1 VLLHEFT
8 EDEDDP
14 MSTAFKLF
22 DRASWGTH
30 ALAQPVIGTR
40 ANIQRFGRDD
50 LVAHVARH
58 YTGANVVVAVA
69 GHIDVDAVQREAEA
83 AFGNMPAGTP
93 NTLAAPAWLGGLRH
107 RAMAGSSQT
116 HLVMGLGIPDMQ
128 ADDPTA
134 AVAAAL
140 LGEGMSSPLMDQ
152 LREQSGLVYY
162 AACSADVVDS
172 GGQFVIE
179 ASTSPQQLDD
189 CLTALARLIVAQA
202 ETIAPIDLQR
212 ARNQLRVR
220 RLRGLEQT
228 DRRLEALALDAL
240 LLGRLRSHEDTLAR
254 IEAVTAA
261 QLRKAFARMLAGG
274 VAVGLTGR
282 VPRGTADRARALL
295 ARHGLVCGTA

>member
-1 VLLHEFT
+1 
-8 EDEDDP
+8 
-14 MSTAFKLF
+14 
-22 DRASWGTH
+22 
-30 ALAQPVIGTR
+30 
-40 ANIQRFGRDD
+40 
-50 LVAHVARH
+50 
-58 YTGANVVVAVA
+58 
-69 GHIDVDAVQREAEA
+69 
-83 AFGNMPAGTP
+83 
-93 NTLAAPAWLGGLRH
+93 
-107 RAMAGSSQT
+107 MAGSSQT
-116 HLVMGLGIPDMQ
+116 HLVMGFGIPAMQ

-152 LREQSGLVYY
+152 LREQHGLVYY
-162 AACSADVVDS
+162 AACSADVIDS
-172 GGQFVIE
+172 AGQFVIE
-179 ASTSPQQLDD
+179 ASTSPKQLDD

-220 RLRGLEQT
+220 RLRGLESAG
-228 DRRLEALALDAL
+228 RRLEALALDAL

-274 VAVGLTGR
+274 AALAITGR

-295 ARHGLVCGTA
+295 AQHGLACGAA